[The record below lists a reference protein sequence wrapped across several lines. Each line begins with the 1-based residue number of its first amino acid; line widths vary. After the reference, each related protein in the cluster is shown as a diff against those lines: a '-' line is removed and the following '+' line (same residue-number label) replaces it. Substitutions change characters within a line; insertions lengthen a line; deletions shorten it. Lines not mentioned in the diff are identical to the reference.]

1 MLPLLLY
8 AERDRGQW
16 KITQFGLQKHIGFN
30 ASHSTSS
37 AMLTVQ
43 SWSDDIMLDT
53 HYKVSEA
60 YVNV

>member
-30 ASHSTSS
+30 ASYSTSS
-37 AMLTVQ
+37 AMLTVFNGEV
-43 SWSDDIMLDT
+43 MNREGMTLC
-53 HYKVSEA
+53 
-60 YVNV
+60 